1 MKMRN
6 QYTCPL
12 EFTHDIT
19 KGKWKPM
26 ILWQLAKGPASLSQ
40 LVRDIQGITQKVLL
54 EHLSDLIEFNIVEKT
69 SFEGYPLKVEYRLS
83 ERGKKLYEAV
93 EIMQNVGIQ
102 LMQEHGMEDFLKRQ
116 GFIE

>member
-26 ILWQLAKGPASLSQ
+26 ILWKLAKGPASLSQ
-40 LVRDIQGITQKVLL
+40 LV
-54 EHLSDLIEFNIVEKT
+54 
-69 SFEGYPLKVEYRLS
+69 
-83 ERGKKLYEAV
+83 
-93 EIMQNVGIQ
+93 
-102 LMQEHGMEDFLKRQ
+102 
-116 GFIE
+116 